1 MRWFHRVSENR
12 WDDSLRGNGLLCG
25 KRNRLHCRIGCS
37 RRRRIAATAG
47 GGKDN
52 AGLVYSLTPPA
63 SPGGSW
69 TQAVIT
75 NFEGNGAAREN
86 PAGVLVADANG
97 VLYGSTTGGI
107 SDYGSFNGEV
117 YLCGRPPLPAIP
129 GHERR
134 CAALPRGKAQW
145 LSPRA
150 AWACSM
156 ALPPC
161 PGQE

>member
-1 MRWFHRVSENR
+1 LWEKKSTALPDRMF
-12 WDDSLRGNGLLCG
+12 
-25 KRNRLHCRIGCS
+25 
-37 RRRRIAATAG
+37 AAEAYSGTTAG

-69 TQAVIT
+69 TQAVIS

-86 PAGVLVADANG
+86 PAGVLVAEANG

-134 CAALPRGKAQW
+134 CAPLPRGKAQW